1 MVSTATDNKKN
12 WKCCYE
18 SKHRDDAKFSD
29 ERVLPTNPVDIAII
43 ATLV

>member
-1 MVSTATDNKKN
+1 MVSTATNNKKN

-29 ERVLPTNPVDIAII
+29 ERVLPTNPVDIAI
-43 ATLV
+43 